1 MTSDKANAQGT
12 ESTSRSTLED
22 SLRVSEERFRV
33 AFAQSVT
40 GMAITDLKGTILR
53 ANDSFCR
60 IVGRPVEEIVDRNTD
75 HMTHPDDRR
84 ANSEIVQEV
93 LEGNRG
99 SGTFSKRYVRPDGTV
114 VWTRINV
121 SRLRQAD
128 GTPSGLMATIE
139 DVTTQRAAEE
149 ELAEARAKAELA
161 LESERARLAEV
172 FRRSPSFLAISRGP
186 EHIFEFT
193 NDRYKELSGH
203 RDVLGKTVREA
214 FPEIQGQG
222 YFEILDRVYRTG
234 EPFEGKEMTVLLQ
247 RLPGEPM
254 EKCIVDLV
262 YMPTRDAAG
271 EVDGIFTH
279 GIDVTDRKLAE
290 ETLEQQAR
298 TFAILLASIPDYVF
312 TFDAEHRFTFANQVL
327 LDLWGIT
334 AEQAV
339 EKSMSELNYDP
350 RVEEQLGRDIDIVYR
365 SGKSVT
371 GEVNYTSP
379 IGVSGYFEYNLAPV
393 LGPAGKVVNVAGTG
407 RDISVRKQAEA
418 EREQLLTSERAAR
431 SEAERASLMKD
442 EFLATLSHELR
453 TPLNAILGWANIL
466 SLEATPDDYRE
477 GLQVIERNARAQ
489 ARIIDDLLDMNRI
502 MSGKVRLDVQSINL
516 AAVVEAAIET
526 VRPAAEAKSVRLQS
540 ILDPLAQPV
549 RGDPSRLQQVFW
561 NLLSNA
567 VKFTPKG
574 GRVQMLLERVNS
586 HLEVRVVDTGEGI
599 APEFIPHVFD
609 RFRQADP
616 STTRAHGGLGLGLA
630 IVKQLVE
637 LHGGNVHVRSAGPG
651 TGSTFTVSLPVGVIQ
666 PETAGEPARRHP
678 RSHDP
683 LPFAAIAALD
693 LRGVK
698 VLVVDDEADAR
709 GVVAHCLGLAG
720 AEVRPASSAEEAFEL
735 VRAVR
740 PDVIISDIG
749 MPGED
754 GYSLIQRVRTLAPN
768 EGGTVP
774 AIALTAYARAEDR
787 MRAVLAGFQMHISK
801 PVEVAELLAMVAS
814 LTGRTIQGKSR

>member
-1 MTSDKANAQGT
+1 MTSDKANVQGT
-12 ESTSRSTLED
+12 TSTSRSTLED
-22 SLRVSEERFRV
+22 NLKVSEERFRV
-33 AFAQSVT
+33 AFNQSVT
-40 GMAITDLKGTILR
+40 GMAITDLQGTILR
-53 ANDSFCR
+53 ANEAFCR
-60 IVGRPVEEIVDRNTD
+60 IVGRPAAEIVDRTTD
-75 HMTHPDDRR
+75 HMTHPDDQRT
-84 ANSEIVQEV
+84 NLDIVQKV
-93 LEGNRG
+93 VEGSRG
-99 SGTFSKRYVRPDGTV
+99 SGIFFKRYLRPDGAE
-114 VWTRINV
+114 VWARINV
-121 SRLRQAD
+121 SLLRHAD
-128 GTPSGLMATIE
+128 GAPAGLMATIE
-139 DVTTQRAAEE
+139 DVTAQRAAEQ
-149 ELAEARAKAELA
+149 ELAEARAKAEAA

-172 FRRSPSFLAISRGP
+172 FRRSPSFLAITHGP
-186 EHIFEFT
+186 EHVFEFA

-203 RDVLGKTVREA
+203 RDVLGKTVRAA
-214 FPEIQGQG
+214 FPEVQGQG
-222 YFEILDRVYRTG
+222 YFEILDRVFRTG
-234 EPFEGKEMTVLLQ
+234 EPFEGKEMPVLLQ
-247 RLPGEPM
+247 KQPGEPM
-254 EKCIVDLV
+254 EKCVVDLA
-262 YMPTRDAAG
+262 YMPTRDATGA
-271 EVDGIFTH
+271 VDGIFTH

-290 ETLEQQAR
+290 ESLEQQAR

-327 LDLWGIT
+327 LDLWGVT
-334 AEQAV
+334 AEQAFH
-339 EKSMSELNYDP
+339 KSMSELNYDP
-350 RVEEQLGRDIDIVYR
+350 QIEQQLRRGIDTVYQT
-365 SGKSVT
+365 GKSIS
-371 GEVNYTSP
+371 GEVGYTSP
-379 IGVSGYFEYNLAPV
+379 SGISGYFEYVLAPV
-393 LGPAGKVVNVAGTG
+393 LGPAGEVVNVAGTG
-407 RDISVRKQAEA
+407 RDISARKRAEA
-418 EREQLLTSERAAR
+418 EREQLLASERTAR

-526 VRPAAEAKSVRLQS
+526 VRPAADAKSVRLQS
-540 ILDPLAQPV
+540 IVDPLAQPV

-574 GRVQMLLERVNS
+574 GRVQVLLERVNS
-586 HLEVRVVDTGEGI
+586 HLEVRVIDTGEGI

-616 STTRAHGGLGLGLA
+616 SPTRAHGGLGLGLA

-637 LHGGNVHVRSAGPG
+637 LHGGNVHVRSAGSG
-651 TGSTFTVSLPVGVIQ
+651 TGATFTVSLPVGAVQ
-666 PETAGEPARRHP
+666 PASIGEPIRRHP
-678 RSHDP
+678 RGHDP
-683 LPFAAIAALD
+683 LPFAAVASLD
-693 LRGVK
+693 LRGIK

-709 GVVAHCLGLAG
+709 GVVAHCLGIAG
-720 AEVRPASSAEEAFEL
+720 AEVRPASSAAEALDLLRVEK
-735 VRAVR
+735 
-740 PDVIISDIG
+740 PDILISDIG

-754 GYSLIQRVRTLAPN
+754 GYSLIRRVRTLGPN
-768 EGGTVP
+768 DGGRVP

-814 LTGRTIQGKSR
+814 LTGRATTQGH